1 MLIIPTGEKD
11 LVSFANEMIQIC
23 SVSQAM
29 RAAYYRLINV
39 IAETGRYDGAKA
51 LVNMMNTHLERT
63 ASHLFSPV
71 ELKFQIDYDNGYD
84 ANQIKRGEVVAKHL
98 TRQWEKSST
107 DTLFGRGVFEGLK
120 YGGVV
125 LKQWATEEGDEK
137 ERHPV
142 YEKDLVL
149 PWNFGVFREDKNDID
164 KQDCLLETTS
174 LTGPEVWQRIYRF
187 DGAKK
192 LYEKIMTHARSGD
205 SSAAPDSFF
214 HQVLSTSQLQT
225 GIAANTN
232 PRPGGIVQIGNDP
245 NYAIMGPT
253 VGSPTVKLNEL
264 WVKGEDDYQTIQ
276 MIEPDVMIT
285 GKFKLSNLLIKGSR
299 RQPYRLIQPN
309 PVTNWFWGRSELVDL
324 IEPQGLLAQWL
335 DDLKRLIGLQI
346 DKIIGFSGENQ
357 VTDEVYAAFRTSGY
371 MNLGPMGKA
380 EDLTPKFPAE
390 LLPCIKFML
399 EMINTLGSF
408 PEIMQGKGEPG
419 VRAGVHANTLLK
431 TASPTL
437 RDRALLVERQCAIA
451 ADLTLE
457 LMEAK
462 EDRKF
467 WTGADKPQDMENS
480 SFMISDLPTDWR
492 VTVDSHSSSPIFADE
507 AQQLIFAL
515 RKVGDVDGEYAID
528 NLPLPNKEAAKASL
542 RSRSKAK
549 QEQMDKLI
557 KQFPEAGEKVAVKTL
572 TAGSR
577 R

>member
-1 MLIIPTGEKD
+1 MLTIPTGERE
-11 LVSFANEMIQIC
+11 LISFANEMIEMC

-29 RAAYYRLINV
+29 RASYYRLLNV
-39 IAETGRYDGAKA
+39 IAETGRYDGTKS

-71 ELKFQIDYDNGYD
+71 ELKFAIDYDNGYD
-84 ANQIKRGEVVAKHL
+84 ANQIKRGEVIAKHL

-107 DTLFGRGVFEGLK
+107 DILYGRGVFEGLK
-120 YGGVV
+120 YGAAV
-125 LKQWATEEGDEK
+125 LKQWATEEGEEGEK
-137 ERHPV
+137 IPS

-164 KQDCLLETTS
+164 KQDALLETTS

-187 DGAKK
+187 PNAKK
-192 LYEKIMTHARSGD
+192 LYEQIMTHARSGET
-205 SSAAPDSFF
+205 SGTPDSFF

-225 GIAANTN
+225 GVSSNTR
-232 PRPGGIVQIGNDP
+232 PLPGGIVQIGNDP
-245 NYAIMGPT
+245 NYSIMGPT
-253 VGSPTVKLNEL
+253 VGAPTVKFHEL
-264 WVKGEDDYQTIQ
+264 WVKGEDDYKTIQ
-276 MIEPDVMIT
+276 MIEPDVLIT
-285 GKFKLSNLLIKGSR
+285 KFKLSNLLIKGSR

-357 VTDEVYAAFRTSGY
+357 ITDEVYAAFRTSGY
-371 MNLGPMGKA
+371 MNLGMGGKA

-437 RDRALLVERQCAIA
+437 RDRALLVERQCAIS

-467 WTGADKPQDMENS
+467 WTASDKPEDAEKTG
-480 SFMISDLPTDWR
+480 FMISDLPSDYR

-507 AQQLIFAL
+507 SQQLIFAL
-515 RKVGDVDGEYAID
+515 RKAGDVDGEYAID
-528 NLPLPNKEAAKASL
+528 NLPLPNKEAAKAGL
-542 RSRSKAK
+542 RNRAKAK
-549 QEQMDKLI
+549 QEQTKELLA
-557 KQFPEAGEKVAVKTL
+557 KFPEEAGKQAAKSL
-572 TAGSR
+572 IGGSR

>member
-1 MLIIPTGEKD
+1 MLTIPTGEKE

-29 RAAYYRLINV
+29 RSAYYRLLNV
-39 IAETGRYDGAKA
+39 IAETGRYDGTKA

-71 ELKFQIDYDNGYD
+71 ELKFSLDYDNGYD
-84 ANQIKRGEVVAKHL
+84 ANQIKRGEVIAKHL
-98 TRQWEKSST
+98 TRQWEKTST
-107 DTLFGRGVFEGLK
+107 DILFGRGVFEGLK
-120 YGGVV
+120 YGAAI
-125 LKQWATEEGDEK
+125 LKQWPTEEGADDD
-137 ERHPV
+137 RHPV

-164 KQDCLLETTS
+164 KQEALLETTG

-187 DGAKK
+187 PNAKK
-192 LYEKIMTHARSGD
+192 MYDQIMTHARSGEA
-205 SSAAPDSFF
+205 SGAPDSFF

-225 GIAANTN
+225 GVASNTR
-232 PRPGGIVQIGNDP
+232 PLPGGIVQLGNDP
-245 NYAIMGPT
+245 NYSIMGPT
-253 VGSPTVKLNEL
+253 VGAPTVKFHEL
-264 WVKGEDDYQTIQ
+264 WVKGEEDYQTIQ
-276 MIEPDVMIT
+276 MIEPDVLIT
-285 GKFKLSNLLIKGSR
+285 KFKLSNLLIKGSR
-299 RQPYRLIQPN
+299 RQPYRIIQPN

-371 MNLGPMGKA
+371 MNLGQNGKA
-380 EDLTPKFPAE
+380 EDLTPKFPSE

-437 RDRALLVERQCAIA
+437 RDRALLVERQCAIS

-457 LMEAK
+457 MMEAK

-467 WTGADKPQDMENS
+467 WTSADKPEDAEKTG
-480 SFMISDLPTDWR
+480 FMISDLPSDWR
-492 VTVDSHSSSPIFADE
+492 VTVDSHSSSPIFSDE
-507 AQQLIFAL
+507 SQQLIFAV
-515 RKVGDVDGEYAID
+515 RKAGDVDGEYTID
-528 NLPLPNKEAAKASL
+528 NLPLPNKESAKAGL
-542 RSRSKAK
+542 RARAKAK
-549 QEQMDKLI
+549 QEQTEKLL
-557 KQFPEAGEKVAVKTL
+557 KAFPEAGEKVAVKQL
-572 TAGSR
+572 TGGSR